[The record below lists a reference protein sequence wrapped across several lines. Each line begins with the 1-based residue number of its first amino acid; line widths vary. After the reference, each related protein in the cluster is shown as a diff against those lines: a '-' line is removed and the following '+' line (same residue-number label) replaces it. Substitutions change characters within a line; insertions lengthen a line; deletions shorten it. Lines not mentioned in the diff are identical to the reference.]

1 MATIENTVFHHL
13 REFREQANRERFVL
27 PKNKEISF
35 FSDTIKKSINFLK
48 N

>member
-1 MATIENTVFHHL
+1 MATVESTVFHHL
-13 REFREQANRERFVL
+13 REFRKQANRERFVL

-35 FSDTIKKSINFLK
+35 FSDTKKKFIDFLK